1 MALEVGLKKSFEIT
15 VTEDKC
21 ADYPDPQYPALD
33 LPHVFATPSMI
44 NLMEL
49 TSAMLMNEQLEEG
62 KASVGLSVDVKHFA
76 ATPCGAKVRC
86 ESELIEVNGK
96 KLSFQVDVYDENG
109 KVGSGIHIRAIV
121 NKPAK

>member
-1 MALEVGLKKSFEIT
+1 MELAVGMKKSYEIT

-21 ADYPDPQYPALD
+21 ADYPDPQYPVLD

-49 TSAMLMNEQLEEG
+49 TSALLMQEHLEEG
-62 KASVGLSVDVKHFA
+62 KGSVGLAVDIKHFA

-86 ESELIEVNGK
+86 ESELIEINGK
-96 KLSFQVDVYDENG
+96 KFSFQVDVYDENG
-109 KVGSGIHIRAIV
+109 KVGSGIHRRAMI
-121 NKPAK
+121 NKAPK

>member
-21 ADYPDPQYPALD
+21 ADYPDPQYPVLD

-49 TSAMLMNEQLEEG
+49 TSALLMAEHLEEG
-62 KASVGLSVDVKHFA
+62 KGSVGLSVDVKHFA

-86 ESELIEVNGK
+86 ESELVEINGK
-96 KLSFQVDVYDENG
+96 KYSFQVDVYDENG
-109 KVGSGIHIRAIV
+109 KVGSGIHRRAMV
-121 NKPAK
+121 NKAPK